1 MSCIAYTDGSCSP
14 NPGPGGWAF
23 IYIAPEPP
31 TSFGSGRED
40 ASTNNRMELRAVME
54 CIRFHKEKLPNLP
67 LTIHSDSQLTINC
80 ATKLWKRNANL
91 DMWAEYDELVR
102 GTVINFVKVKAHSG
116 DPYNTMVDDLAND
129 ARCGC

>member
-1 MSCIAYTDGSCSP
+1 
-14 NPGPGGWAF
+14 
-23 IYIAPEPP
+23 
-31 TSFGSGRED
+31 
-40 ASTNNRMELRAVME
+40 MELRAVME

-67 LTIHSDSQLTINC
+67 LTVHSDSQLTINC
-80 ATKLWKRNANL
+80 ACKLWKRNANL